1 MRGSLAMQKTSII
14 ISCSSMDVEYTKAL
28 VDSLR
33 RYTLRGSY
41 QLIIVEHGNSTS
53 ARNWLI
59 EQVDILTLFH
69 EETLT
74 QAQAWNI
81 GFNAAT
87 GDNVLFLHSDVL
99 VTENWLSYMVQSLYQ
114 DEDIAG
120 VGPVTNFAEESNRS
134 QCNLCQLRS
143 CFRLLGKTADVFNN
157 LKN

>member
-1 MRGSLAMQKTSII
+1 MQKTSII

-87 GDNVLFLHSDVL
+87 GDNVLFCIVMS
-99 VTENWLSYMVQSLYQ
+99 W
-114 DEDIAG
+114 
-120 VGPVTNFAEESNRS
+120 
-134 QCNLCQLRS
+134 
-143 CFRLLGKTADVFNN
+143 
-157 LKN
+157 